1 MCSAASASAR
11 TRSHDRDADHGL
23 QDALRSLR
31 DLPQRVQEDTLK
43 RAVSAGAE
51 VVRAEAA
58 LRAPRYSGKV
68 GKDHPPAG
76 TLKASIYKAAIPEE
90 CTATRETWKVDV
102 RKRAY
107 YAHMVEFG
115 TVKMAARPFMRPA
128 FDAKQAEVVEVMR
141 TKIAAAIA
149 TLKAA

>member
-1 MCSAASASAR
+1 MIE
-11 TRSHDRDADHGL
+11 TQITGL

-58 LRAPRYSGKV
+58 LRAPVYRGTWSC
-68 GKDHPPAG
+68 KDHPPAG

-90 CTATRETWKVDV
+90 CTATREVWKVDV

-115 TVKMAARPFMRPA
+115 TVKMGARPFMRPA
-128 FDAKQAEVVEVMR
+128 FDSKREEVVEVMR

-149 TLKAA
+149 ASLKAA